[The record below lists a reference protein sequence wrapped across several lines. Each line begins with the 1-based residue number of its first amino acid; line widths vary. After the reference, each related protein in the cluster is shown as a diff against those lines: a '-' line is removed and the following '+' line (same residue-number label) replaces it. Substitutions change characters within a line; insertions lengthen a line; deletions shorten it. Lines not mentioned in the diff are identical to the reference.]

1 MNVQEI
7 LDVLSS
13 SDIVENIAVIV
24 LVQEPGRQALRATA
38 SLKGG
43 YVLHINEALGRG
55 FRRYSYHIQ
64 KGEQMVRRWDNAP
77 HWPDM
82 KTFPHHLHLDSE
94 RNASE
99 CREVFIEDVLDEMK
113 TILSDSC

>member
-1 MNVQEI
+1 MNVREI
-7 LDVLSS
+7 LDALSS
-13 SDIVENIAVIV
+13 SDIVEKLTVIV
-24 LVQEPGRQALRATA
+24 LFQEPGRQALRATA
-38 SLKGG
+38 LLKGG

-94 RNASE
+94 KNASE
-99 CREVFIEDVLDEMK
+99 SREVFIEDVLGEMK